1 MRPPAYPIYHVQLD
15 KTLVVFAGRRAPKWL
30 LNKKDTEIDDDEAQE
45 LANKFGPDFPTL
57 LGLKRS
63 KKNIRF
69 TNQTIFDD
77 DTIYALRCKIAD
89 VGKVDGTSLY
99 MWCEYVT
106 TWDFES
112 ILSQVFRGRAIASG
126 SEVAAALTSL
136 LKIDATE
143 VEELEKKV
151 LTLKEAVKYVE
162 DMGLGSKKGYSALGV
177 RFSRAGTHAYIPAD
191 PALMSESDFSMLE
204 IARDEGIL
212 LESYGNVKRIYAI
225 SNLSSSLKAL
235 LNRNEAGLKR
245 CADIM
250 DNSKILT
257 NALVKFKKSSF
268 STDLALQVVHLR
280 VQCPNRLNLREIF
293 SYFQP
298 GPMFP
303 FVRFTSVE
311 GVVFKLNKIALAN
324 PELGLTVYLE
334 KSWTRKDKAL
344 SAASSRAS
352 ENVTVMI
359 FVGKPGH
366 IPYYATLTII
376 ANGTFDVKL
385 SFSVND
391 SISKE
396 FLLECIDKVNNT
408 IAFINTTI
416 QADESEGLALVD
428 KLVITTTEARP
439 TTKIMRCSATLTF
452 SSLTDSKVASLG
464 KVESLI
470 ESELKGCFYVVPYVE
485 STESSL
491 NIGYRRVSGFDSEEN
506 MLVFVKKSQSR
517 ASKEKIIK
525 YLMVMFGL
533 DADEALRVITESA
546 GSRPSFIFQSLRIKI
561 GKDKTKG
568 VFKVTLDDV
577 TNLAYID
584 RIAGLLSGAF
594 TVAGKDGDADYDTKP
609 KPNKHDVDPDL
620 DMILRGLNFDD
631 DGDGDGHGD
640 GDGDMEGKE
649 GLGDDKDDDDL
660 EADFEA
666 FGDGDNENT
675 TDFYDIQ
682 SNTYVFEADVPPPT
696 ETDPPPKKKKEK
708 KESLMLNELYKA
720 DGNLF
725 NPPKSN
731 GGKVIDKDE
740 KKNYS
745 TRCQMTVADMP
756 RQPVVVKPSE
766 FVEIRKNNPGS
777 IRNWIA
783 YGSND
788 DKAKRNI
795 YFCPEVWCPLSR
807 VAMTGQQFEKAG
819 GVCPRGEDAVKYYK
833 SNYFNSSFMYVK
845 LQDHPDTSAFHKCAP
860 CCFKTFPGRDRKTG
874 KLKNGYVFNDDKC
887 PVEGMVNDDAPVKEN
902 TRGDKDRYIMKEDVV
917 PLAPGRFGLLSPALA
932 NILGNKGAKSTGHI
946 GKETNAFVR
955 TGIPYKKQGFFE
967 CMARV
972 LNNDTLKSSDDII
985 KAIAQ
990 KLTVDDFLTIQDGL
1004 LVKRFMSPEDG
1015 FIEAGIFREFY
1026 AWFFHADR
1034 TAYIEKFGLGY
1045 VRDAMWMTKGVY
1057 KPSIP
1062 FMDHVKREYVIYRA
1076 FKRFIDFIND
1086 NSRVKTHDSTL
1097 YLFMNSRLK
1106 WLNPSG
1112 TNVIIFETVNNE
1124 VRFVCYPH
1132 RDADDIIKI
1141 GKPFVMLMK
1150 NGNIYEPI
1158 YRVKVDGATVVSKF
1172 RFDVYE
1178 DANVAQIVSYMM
1190 TTCKREKGIIGTVS
1204 EADAQKEILT
1214 LKKAGV
1220 VIKRQIIDYDFHVV
1234 AVVDETDLLIP
1245 LRKPCPM
1252 LDNVKRTEFIDTFYV
1267 NMKLDENIKKHA
1279 KTLFTE
1285 LGYEFERKGKA
1296 FIVKVP
1302 GFKAPFFVP
1311 IAKLPS
1317 ETIMRVD
1324 DIDIFIRSHSS
1335 DPRKDAV
1342 DMTYAIDR
1350 LHIAA
1355 RNELI
1360 HRIKSKKEL
1369 LIELE
1374 FLRHPANP
1382 IPKQMKRKMLMDFMR
1397 DDIDVILHKTEVD
1410 GGNMADEG
1418 DVCAVRKRETCTN
1431 QCKLLVTLKKKKTE
1445 RCSLAIPESIYD
1457 IVLSRVL
1464 DDLVNPYMKL
1474 RIAKINAHMPVID
1487 TNIVMFTAT
1496 DIVVGRLNR
1505 IIMHALDEDAVRL
1518 GIERFTEEMDIESFK
1533 ATEAPTNP
1541 IDLKGEEKNV
1551 HAIFRSKLRDFSVVI
1566 LDDYT
1571 PMSMYSLFSL
1581 ISKRIGAAF
1590 IKPKALRNA
1599 VAMMTASEFVKNREK
1614 VFEELKDNRVFDAH
1628 FKKKEV
1634 DEIEEEDIMTW
1645 YAQKDAF
1652 PGKSDVAKMAN
1663 VVGIELLLISRVNA
1677 SNPDALRC
1685 MTRNGN
1691 GFYVMLQQM
1700 THGNANGLKYDRFD
1714 VVVPRDGRKVILES
1728 TDFKDLAFRDS
1739 VTKKCSTYVGRAI

>member
-1 MRPPAYPIYHVQLD
+1 
-15 KTLVVFAGRRAPKWL
+15 
-30 LNKKDTEIDDDEAQE
+30 
-45 LANKFGPDFPTL
+45 
-57 LGLKRS
+57 
-63 KKNIRF
+63 
-69 TNQTIFDD
+69 
-77 DTIYALRCKIAD
+77 
-89 VGKVDGTSLY
+89 
-99 MWCEYVT
+99 MWCDYVT
-106 TWDFES
+106 EWDFES
-112 ILSQVFRGRAIASG
+112 ILSQVFRGRTIVSG

-136 LKIDATE
+136 LKMDATE

-151 LTLKEAVKYVE
+151 LTLKEAIKYVT
-162 DMGLGSKKGYSALGV
+162 DLGLGSKKGCSALGI

-191 PALMSESDFSMLE
+191 PSLMSESDFSMLE
-204 IARDEGIL
+204 ITRDEGRLI
-212 LESYGNVKRIYAI
+212 ESYGNVKQIYAT
-225 SNLSSSLKAL
+225 SKLNPNLKAL
-235 LNRNEAGLKR
+235 LDRNKASMKR
-245 CADIM
+245 CVDSM
-250 DNSKILT
+250 DNSKILA

-268 STDLALQVVHLR
+268 SAGIALQVVHLR
-280 VQCPNRLNLREIF
+280 VQCQNRLSLREIF
-293 SYFQP
+293 SFFQP

-303 FVRFTSVE
+303 FARFTSVE
-311 GVVFKLNKIALAN
+311 GVVFKLNKIALGN
-324 PELGLTVYLE
+324 PELGLAVYLE

-344 SAASSRAS
+344 SAASSRVS
-352 ENVTVMI
+352 ENVTVMV

-366 IPYYATLTII
+366 IPYYATLTLF
-376 ANGTFDVKL
+376 ANGTLDVKF

-391 SISKE
+391 SISKD

-416 QADESEGLALVD
+416 QADETEGLSLVD
-428 KLVITTTEARP
+428 KLAITTTGVRP

-470 ESELKGCFYVVPYVE
+470 ESELKGCFFIVPYVE
-485 STESSL
+485 STESL
-491 NIGYRRVSGFDSEEN
+491 INIGYRRVSGFDSEEN

-533 DADEALRVITESA
+533 DADEAMRVINEAS
-546 GSRPSFIFQSLRIKI
+546 GSRPSFLFQSLRIKI
-561 GKDKTKG
+561 GKDKSKG
-568 VFKVTLDDV
+568 AFKVALDDV
-577 TNLAYID
+577 TNMAYIE
-584 RIAGLLSGAF
+584 RIAGLMSGAF
-594 TVAGKDGDADYDTKP
+594 TVAGKDGGDDTPARTKSKP
-609 KPNKHDVDPDL
+609 KKQDVDPAL
-620 DMILRGLNFDD
+620 DMILRGLNFGD
-631 DGDGDGHGD
+631 DGDGDGD
-640 GDGDMEGKE
+640 GDEDGFGERDGK
-649 GLGDDKDDDDL
+649 GQAIDDDDDL
-660 EADFEA
+660 EAEFQA
-666 FGDGDNENT
+666 FGNGNVDGDGDGDNT
-675 TDFYDIQ
+675 TDFYGIQ

-720 DGNLF
+720 DGTLF
-725 NPPKSN
+725 NPPKNN
-731 GGKVIDKDE
+731 GGKPTDKDE

-766 FVEIRKNNPGS
+766 FVDIRKNNPGA

-788 DKAKRNI
+788 EKAKRNI
-795 YFCPEVWCPLSR
+795 YFCPEVWCPMSR

-819 GVCPRGEDAVKYYK
+819 NVCPRGEDAVKYYK

-874 KLKNGYVFNDDKC
+874 KLKNGYVFKDDKC

-932 NILGNKGAKSTGHI
+932 NILGNKGARSTGHI
-946 GKETNAFVR
+946 SKETNAFVR

-972 LNNDTLKSSDDII
+972 LNNETLKTSEDII
-985 KAIAQ
+985 KAIGE
-990 KLTVDDFLTIQDGL
+990 KLTVDDFMVIQDGL
-1004 LVKRFMSPEDG
+1004 LIKRFMSPEDG
-1015 FIEAGIFREFY
+1015 LIDSDTFREFY

-1034 TAYIEKFGLGY
+1034 STYIEKFGLGY
-1045 VRDAMWMTKGVY
+1045 VRDAMWMTKGIY
-1057 KPSIP
+1057 KPSMP
-1062 FMDHVKREYVIYRA
+1062 FADHVKREYVIYRA

-1086 NSRVKTHDSTL
+1086 NTRVKTHESTL

-1112 TNVIIFETVNNE
+1112 TNILIFESVNNE

-1141 GKPFVMLMK
+1141 GKPFVMVMK

-1158 YRVKVDGATVVSKF
+1158 YRVKVEGATVISKF

-1178 DANVAQIVSYMM
+1178 DVNVAQIVSYMM
-1190 TTCKREKGIIGTVS
+1190 TTCKKEKGNTGTVS
-1204 EADAQKEILT
+1204 EADAQKEVLA
-1214 LKKAGV
+1214 LKKVGV

-1234 AVVDETDLLIP
+1234 AVVDETDLLVP

-1252 LDNVKRTEFIDTFYV
+1252 MDTVKRTEFIDTFYV
-1267 NMKLDENIKKHA
+1267 NVKLEESIKKHA
-1279 KTLFTE
+1279 KTLFTD
-1285 LGYEFERKGKA
+1285 LGYEFERKGNA
-1296 FIVKVP
+1296 FVVKVP

-1311 IAKLPS
+1311 IAKLS
-1317 ETIMRVD
+1317 SDTIIKND
-1324 DIDIFIRSHSS
+1324 DIDIFIRSHSA

-1342 DMTYAIDR
+1342 DMTYAVDR

-1355 RNELI
+1355 RNELV

-1382 IPKQMKRKMLMDFMR
+1382 IPKQMKRKMLVDFMR
-1397 DDIDVILHKTEVD
+1397 DDIEAILHKTETD
-1410 GGNMADEG
+1410 GDTPDEG
-1418 DVCAVRKRETCTN
+1418 DVCAVRKRETCKN
-1431 QCKLLVTLKKKKTE
+1431 QCKLLVTLKKKKSE
-1445 RCSLAIPESIYD
+1445 RCSLAIPGSIYD

-1464 DDLVNPYMKL
+1464 DDLVNPHLKL
-1474 RIAKINAHMPVID
+1474 RIAKINVHMPVID
-1487 TNIVMFTAT
+1487 TNVVMFTAT

-1518 GIERFTEEMDIESFK
+1518 GIERYTEEMDIESFK
-1533 ATEAPTNP
+1533 ATEAPSNP

-1551 HAIFRSKLRDFSVVI
+1551 HAIFRSKLRDFSVII

-1571 PMSMYSLFSL
+1571 PMSMYKLFSL
-1581 ISKRIGAAF
+1581 ISKRIGTAF

-1599 VAMMTASEFVKNREK
+1599 VAMMTASEFVKDKEK
-1614 VFEELKDNRVFDAH
+1614 VFDELKDNRVFHAH
-1628 FKKKEV
+1628 FKKKDV
-1634 DEIEEEDIMTW
+1634 DEIEEDDILSW
-1645 YAQKDAF
+1645 YARDDAY
-1652 PGKSDVAKMAN
+1652 PGKPDVAKMADAI
-1663 VVGIELLLISRVNA
+1663 GIELLLISRVNA
-1677 SNPDALRC
+1677 SNPDAIRC
-1685 MTRNGN
+1685 MTRNGS
-1691 GFYVMLQQM
+1691 GFYVLLQQM
-1700 THGNANGLKYDRFD
+1700 THGNSDSLKYDRFD

-1739 VTKKCSTYVGRAI
+1739 VTKKCNTYVGRAI